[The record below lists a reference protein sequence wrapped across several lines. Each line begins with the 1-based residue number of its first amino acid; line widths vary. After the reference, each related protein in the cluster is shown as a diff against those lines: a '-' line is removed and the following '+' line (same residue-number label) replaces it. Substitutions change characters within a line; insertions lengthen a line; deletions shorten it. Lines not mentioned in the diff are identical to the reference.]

1 MKIKSENYS
10 RLCVLSQR
18 YADNKYNYDTY
29 AEVNNYNNEI
39 LPYNFE
45 FWIKT
50 IQSIL
55 SRVRKRY
62 IVGVFELS
70 YWTSISQA

>member
-29 AEVNNYNNEI
+29 AEINNYNNEI

-45 FWIKT
+45 F
-50 IQSIL
+50 
-55 SRVRKRY
+55 
-62 IVGVFELS
+62 
-70 YWTSISQA
+70 

>member
-18 YADNKYNYDTY
+18 YADNKYNHDTY
-29 AEVNNYNNEI
+29 AEINNYNNEI

-45 FWIKT
+45 FWIKA